1 MIGDIDVNTVFRIFN
16 LKVCEFLNDLKG
28 VMHDVPDY
36 IGVQQ
41 TVKLIIA
48 LNDRMLHKYFDTYVH
63 QPYGAYIKEH
73 NEDFFVNTVTEDNIS
88 IDPSMTMK
96 FGIVD
101 MLKEKW
107 STLSDPDK
115 CAIWDHFTLMIT
127 LSERCRDFS
136 S

>member
-1 MIGDIDVNTVFRIFN
+1 
-16 LKVCEFLNDLKG
+16 
-28 VMHDVPDY
+28 MHDVPDY
-36 IGVQQ
+36 IGIQQ

-48 LNDRMLHKYFDTYVH
+48 LNDRMLHKYFNTYVH
-63 QPYGAYIKEH
+63 QPYGTYIKER
-73 NEDFFVNTVTEDNIS
+73 NEDFFVHTVTEDNIS

-115 CAIWDHFTLMIT
+115 SAIWDHFTLMIT

-136 S
+136 